1 MIALD
6 FTDARFDVLTGTLRI
21 KPVNLPMVRQWL
33 LREYKDGATY
43 TAEIKRFRKRRSK
56 NASDLCWAM
65 CEQLADAIRSTK
77 EEVYR
82 DQIRKVG
89 VYKDFHLPT
98 DEAKT
103 LQAAWGQLGTG
114 WITEQVDDDGPLIV
128 VRAYY
133 GSSRYNTKQ
142 MARLLDNLIQDCDA
156 VGIDTMTPKER
167 ALLLDDWGNRDAKE

>member
-1 MIALD
+1 MTLLD
-6 FTDARFDVLTGTLRI
+6 FTSARWDGTTRELCLKPINVPAVL
-21 KPVNLPMVRQWL
+21 QWL
-33 LREYKDGATY
+33 VKHDEKKTY
-43 TAEIKRFRKRRSK
+43 TCEIKEFRKKRSK
-56 NASDLCWAM
+56 SANDYCWVLC
-65 CEQLADAIRSTK
+65 EELAKALRMKK
-77 EEVYR
+77 EDVYR
-82 DQIRKVG
+82 DHIKAVG
-89 VYKDFHLPT
+89 VFKDFHLPP